1 MENGYTRKGRERKE
15 EVNDV
20 NTVLIHEILK
30 IKNNWLFKKKCTAN
44 SPVLFSNQSFAVT
57 LRIAI
62 H

>member
-30 IKNNWLFKKKCTAN
+30 IKINWLFKKE
-44 SPVLFSNQSFAVT
+44 V
-57 LRIAI
+57 
-62 H
+62 